1 MKKAYLELEVTKS
14 MLLKAEDEARAV
26 HEKHVDEMVAI
37 TTKKLESNR
46 REARQLDTLIEE
58 RNLLHTKLQEAKG
71 IISKMIIEKE
81 QLREKHIDELT
92 LITSRKL
99 QENRN
104 QIDQIEQI
112 IEEKNAL
119 FHKVK
124 NLVRDLDELKAKLL
138 NVQSEYNLCKQE
150 LEVVTSSKFE
160 NSRQYIDNIEKLI
173 DDKNALK
180 QQLDEL
186 LAKDILSEVFQPESV
201 NPNIMNV
208 QQNRTNITLGDIDA
222 FFVKIKENPWYFVFK
237 IDIF

>member
-58 RNLLHTKLQEAKG
+58 RNLLHTQLKEAKA

-104 QIDQIEQI
+104 QIGQIEQI

-124 NLVRDLDELKAKLL
+124 NLLRDLDELKAKLL

-180 QQLDEL
+180 HQLDEL

-201 NPNIMNV
+201 NPKIMNV

-237 IDIF
+237 IDIY